1 MLDGAKNSFYYS
13 AASLKSIDIL
23 QSATEYLE
31 KDKKCQNEVSR
42 LLRSLLPCPIVH
54 FEWTIEV
61 LVGYHLM
68 EPFLGIMLDLQPRP
82 THLQLHVIFQ
92 NLYHQMTDP
101 IQGLNFSSVEKH
113 ALPALQD
120 GFFREYKKS
129 WMESFVNHLEKY
141 DADKLEKVMR
151 ILMKQLAATLSR
163 QRGIQYEFGREFEEY
178 SAKKSAGILESSHL
192 KPLSE
197 LFTESQLEEIPIDN
211 KVGENYFGQ
220 LSEQLRRKG
229 GAAFSAIGE
238 RMVLKSNAD
247 IAFVEGAE
255 QMLKDKELKTKKKEI
270 DQIEAD
276 WSKAQKDIM
285 RSKVSFTNS
294 EADILAR
301 EQSKNKLL
309 ALCLENGKKFKYD
322 SPVSSQDDV
331 HKMYNKIQKLN
342 EQDQLAIMRREV
354 KLKKAIFSDLPSDF
368 VLFKQLNI
376 SAKKMYQNLL
386 SLHAVD
392 ANNQESISVEEIYE
406 ITDSLT
412 TLSLAGHTK
421 RSRASSQSTT
431 TPETM
436 ADLQWP
442 PQEDE
447 FVITLEED
455 GWKLGSVQSYS
466 EKNDTI
472 LVQSLESLKTRAK
485 DDKGKTYWIYA
496 TEEDTDFYERKNVVE
511 TRPSVS
517 MAKNIK
523 RKDPVFALL
532 NREIIE
538 AMTNE
543 LFGTD

>member
-1 MLDGAKNSFYYS
+1 
-13 AASLKSIDIL
+13 
-23 QSATEYLE
+23 
-31 KDKKCQNEVSR
+31 
-42 LLRSLLPCPIVH
+42 
-54 FEWTIEV
+54 
-61 LVGYHLM
+61 
-68 EPFLGIMLDLQPRP
+68 
-82 THLQLHVIFQ
+82 
-92 NLYHQMTDP
+92 
-101 IQGLNFSSVEKH
+101 
-113 ALPALQD
+113 
-120 GFFREYKKS
+120 
-129 WMESFVNHLEKY
+129 
-141 DADKLEKVMR
+141 
-151 ILMKQLAATLSR
+151 
-163 QRGIQYEFGREFEEY
+163 
-178 SAKKSAGILESSHL
+178 
-192 KPLSE
+192 
-197 LFTESQLEEIPIDN
+197 
-211 KVGENYFGQ
+211 
-220 LSEQLRRKG
+220 
-229 GAAFSAIGE
+229 
-238 RMVLKSNAD
+238 
-247 IAFVEGAE
+247 
-255 QMLKDKELKTKKKEI
+255 
-270 DQIEAD
+270 
-276 WSKAQKDIM
+276 
-285 RSKVSFTNS
+285 
-294 EADILAR
+294 
-301 EQSKNKLL
+301 
-309 ALCLENGKKFKYD
+309 
-322 SPVSSQDDV
+322 
-331 HKMYNKIQKLN
+331 
-342 EQDQLAIMRREV
+342 
-354 KLKKAIFSDLPSDF
+354 
-368 VLFKQLNI
+368 
-376 SAKKMYQNLL
+376 MYQNLL

-431 TPETM
+431 IPETM

>member
-82 THLQLHVIFQ
+82 THLQLRVIFQ

-197 LFTESQLEEIPIDN
+197 LFTESQLEEILIDN

-285 RSKVSFTNS
+285 RSKVSFTDS

-376 SAKKMYQNLL
+376 SAKKNVPEP
-386 SLHAVD
+386 SLF
-392 ANNQESISVEEIYE
+392 
-406 ITDSLT
+406 TCC
-412 TLSLAGHTK
+412 
-421 RSRASSQSTT
+421 
-431 TPETM
+431 
-436 ADLQWP
+436 
-442 PQEDE
+442 
-447 FVITLEED
+447 
-455 GWKLGSVQSYS
+455 
-466 EKNDTI
+466 
-472 LVQSLESLKTRAK
+472 
-485 DDKGKTYWIYA
+485 
-496 TEEDTDFYERKNVVE
+496 
-511 TRPSVS
+511 
-517 MAKNIK
+517 
-523 RKDPVFALL
+523 
-532 NREIIE
+532 
-538 AMTNE
+538 
-543 LFGTD
+543 

>member
-1 MLDGAKNSFYYS
+1 
-13 AASLKSIDIL
+13 
-23 QSATEYLE
+23 
-31 KDKKCQNEVSR
+31 
-42 LLRSLLPCPIVH
+42 
-54 FEWTIEV
+54 
-61 LVGYHLM
+61 
-68 EPFLGIMLDLQPRP
+68 
-82 THLQLHVIFQ
+82 
-92 NLYHQMTDP
+92 
-101 IQGLNFSSVEKH
+101 
-113 ALPALQD
+113 
-120 GFFREYKKS
+120 
-129 WMESFVNHLEKY
+129 
-141 DADKLEKVMR
+141 
-151 ILMKQLAATLSR
+151 
-163 QRGIQYEFGREFEEY
+163 
-178 SAKKSAGILESSHL
+178 
-192 KPLSE
+192 
-197 LFTESQLEEIPIDN
+197 
-211 KVGENYFGQ
+211 
-220 LSEQLRRKG
+220 
-229 GAAFSAIGE
+229 
-238 RMVLKSNAD
+238 
-247 IAFVEGAE
+247 
-255 QMLKDKELKTKKKEI
+255 
-270 DQIEAD
+270 
-276 WSKAQKDIM
+276 M
-285 RSKVSFTNS
+285 RSKVSFTDS

>member
-1 MLDGAKNSFYYS
+1 
-13 AASLKSIDIL
+13 
-23 QSATEYLE
+23 
-31 KDKKCQNEVSR
+31 
-42 LLRSLLPCPIVH
+42 
-54 FEWTIEV
+54 
-61 LVGYHLM
+61 M

-82 THLQLHVIFQ
+82 THLQLRVIFQ

-151 ILMKQLAATLSR
+151 ILMKQLAATMSR

-238 RMVLKSNAD
+238 RMVLKFNAD
-247 IAFVEGAE
+247 IAFVKGAE

-285 RSKVSFTNS
+285 RSKVSFTDS

-523 RKDPVFALL
+523 RKDPVFALF

>member
-1 MLDGAKNSFYYS
+1 MIHQYN
-13 AASLKSIDIL
+13 LKMMS
-23 QSATEYLE
+23 
-31 KDKKCQNEVSR
+31 
-42 LLRSLLPCPIVH
+42 
-54 FEWTIEV
+54 
-61 LVGYHLM
+61 
-68 EPFLGIMLDLQPRP
+68 
-82 THLQLHVIFQ
+82 
-92 NLYHQMTDP
+92 
-101 IQGLNFSSVEKH
+101 
-113 ALPALQD
+113 
-120 GFFREYKKS
+120 
-129 WMESFVNHLEKY
+129 
-141 DADKLEKVMR
+141 
-151 ILMKQLAATLSR
+151 
-163 QRGIQYEFGREFEEY
+163 
-178 SAKKSAGILESSHL
+178 
-192 KPLSE
+192 
-197 LFTESQLEEIPIDN
+197 
-211 KVGENYFGQ
+211 
-220 LSEQLRRKG
+220 
-229 GAAFSAIGE
+229 
-238 RMVLKSNAD
+238 
-247 IAFVEGAE
+247 
-255 QMLKDKELKTKKKEI
+255 TK
-270 DQIEAD
+270 
-276 WSKAQKDIM
+276 
-285 RSKVSFTNS
+285 
-294 EADILAR
+294 
-301 EQSKNKLL
+301 
-309 ALCLENGKKFKYD
+309 
-322 SPVSSQDDV
+322 
-331 HKMYNKIQKLN
+331 YNKIQKLN

>member
-31 KDKKCQNEVSR
+31 KDKKCQNEVGR

-54 FEWTIEV
+54 FEWIIEV

-82 THLQLHVIFQ
+82 THLQLRVIFQ

-285 RSKVSFTNS
+285 RSKVSFTDS

-523 RKDPVFALL
+523 RKDPVFALF